1 MWEKAPS
8 RYNEF
13 SQILTKEH
21 VICRLHIS
29 HNTACFP
36 PKTFINIVFSF
47 LLRLKYPGEKKKKRK
62 KKLCKMLS
70 GKQGIING
78 RCANNQF
85 RETSHYSLFH
95 DSLRVIEEQKM
106 SEIEFWTCTTKVN
119 FGHIGRFLNT
129 DNRNSMNAKTN
140 NFHGLFDLFIF
151 RNTVNQTHRQLWI
164 KTKGAYIR

>member
-1 MWEKAPS
+1 MWEKAAN

-13 SQILTKEH
+13 PQILTKEH

-29 HNTACFP
+29 HNTPCLP

-47 LLRLKYPGEKKKKRK
+47 FNVWNTQEKKKQ
-62 KKLCKMLS
+62 KLCKMLS

-85 RETSHYSLFH
+85 RKTYKYSLFH

-119 FGHIGRFLNT
+119 FLHIGGFLNT
-129 DNRNSMNAKTN
+129 DNRNSINAKTN

-151 RNTVNQTHRQLWI
+151 RNTVNQTRRQLWI

>member
-1 MWEKAPS
+1 MWEKAPN

-13 SQILTKEH
+13 SQILTREH
-21 VICRLHIS
+21 VICHLHIS
-29 HNTACFP
+29 HNTPCLP
-36 PKTFINIVFSF
+36 PKNFINIVFSF
-47 LLRLKYPGEKKKKRK
+47 FYVWNTQEKKKRK

-85 RETSHYSLFH
+85 RKTFYSLFH

-106 SEIEFWTCTTKVN
+106 SEIEFRTCTTKVN
-119 FGHIGRFLNT
+119 FPHIGRFLNT
-129 DNRNSMNAKTN
+129 VNRNSINAKTN

-151 RNTVNQTHRQLWI
+151 RNTVNQTRRQLWI
-164 KTKGAYIR
+164 KTKGTYIR